1 MTQSPVWKVPMC
13 TRTCKPITRC
23 PTGYNVN
30 KEHTRCIR
38 NETPLSKKSTWPAEE
53 GGDELESILYSHIKS
68 RNKSRNGDDD
78 LGDDDD
84 FLKSD
89 DDDLLKSD
97 DDDLLKSDDDDL
109 LKSFEADNGGKSA
122 LDILKQCTI
131 HDDERECGLDP
142 TCDWTAR
149 GCVRKWGSLDDK
161 TYLDRND
168 KWMSPLGVERQCTI
182 HANQRGCGKDPACN
196 WTASGCVRKFDT
208 FDQKQYRGPF
218 EPRGGW
224 ESLGKKR
231 KAANKKKSS
240 VKPTK
245 KKSTKATSTKKNG
258 TRATSTKKKGAKA
271 TSTKKNKRKSAVKV
285 TVSKPRK

>member
-38 NETPLSKKSTWPAEE
+38 NEE
-53 GGDELESILYSHIKS
+53 GDLESILYSHI
-68 RNKSRNGDDD
+68 KSRNGDDD

-84 FLKSD
+84 F
-89 DDDLLKSD
+89 LKSD